1 MLNDNLKQ
9 NKMNIDEIL
18 NSDFFKENILDIEK
32 ENKEIEESGW
42 TREEINEMAN
52 FIIKK
57 KINNNGV

>member
-1 MLNDNLKQ
+1 
-9 NKMNIDEIL
+9 MNIDEIL

-57 KINNNGV
+57 RK

>member
-57 KINNNGV
+57 RK